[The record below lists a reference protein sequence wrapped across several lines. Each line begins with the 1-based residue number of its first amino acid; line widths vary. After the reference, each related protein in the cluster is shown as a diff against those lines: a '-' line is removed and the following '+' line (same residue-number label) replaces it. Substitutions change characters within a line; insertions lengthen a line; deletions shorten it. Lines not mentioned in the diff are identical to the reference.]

1 MFSRY
6 LSRLRAIQARQT
18 YLLPGLLLLAVL
30 LLLYLSGSWE
40 TNRQRTLAQL
50 EALATVAQS
59 NTRLLQQQLTSQL
72 VSLQQ
77 NLPAQSL
84 QDWSLWVRQQHKPRP
99 LYSHIALYS
108 ADGQLLAM
116 LSTVRVT
123 NERERERETETET
136 ER

>member
-59 NTRLLQQQLTSQL
+59 NTRLLQQ
-72 VSLQQ
+72 
-77 NLPAQSL
+77 
-84 QDWSLWVRQQHKPRP
+84 
-99 LYSHIALYS
+99 
-108 ADGQLLAM
+108 
-116 LSTVRVT
+116 
-123 NERERERETETET
+123 
-136 ER
+136 